1 MVKFLSN
8 YLNDKKILVVLRI
21 FHVFCLVALLSGCKN
36 TAVGNS
42 LKDSL
47 APDPQLKATPPVLGN
62 STPTPGV
69 TSSPTQLIK
78 LPSDFPREIP
88 LYPNAELQEVTPGD
102 ISTDSVTRIVWKS
115 SDPNNIIQGFYQK
128 AFETEK
134 WEIISRP
141 SGDSEGTLSATQN
154 QLKVSLSFPSPKS
167 SGATTEF
174 IMEYSRGKIAAIK
187 PSPSISLSP
196 SSSPSPLTSS
206 SPSPLP
212 SNTAIA
218 PNSNE
223 IPPELRQAV
232 TEVVQLGILK
242 IKSGGNLE
250 TVTSLPDPNKITTR
264 RDYARWLMEANNK
277 IYDSRAAKKIRLGV
291 ATSAPAF
298 TDISPN
304 DPDFPAIQG
313 LAEAGIIPS
322 GLSGDG
328 KDVKFR
334 PDDALTRE
342 QMLLWKVP
350 LDTRQALP
358 TANIDAVKEKWGFQD
373 SSKIDTFAS
382 RALLADY
389 NNGDLA
395 NVRRVYGFTTLF
407 QPKKSVTR
415 AEAVASLWYFGTQG
429 DGLSVKD
436 VLQPKTPTN

>member
-1 MVKFLSN
+1 MVKFLSS
-8 YLNDKKILVVLRI
+8 YLKDKKILVVLRI
-21 FHVFCLVALLSGCKN
+21 FYVFCLVALLSGCKN

-78 LPSDFPREIP
+78 LPSDFPTEIP
-88 LYPNAELQEVTPGD
+88 LYPNAELQEVTPGEN
-102 ISTDSVTRIVWKS
+102 STDSVTRIVWKS

-128 AFETEK
+128 AFETQK

-141 SGDSEGTLSATQN
+141 SGDTDGTLSATQN
-154 QLKVSLSFPSPKS
+154 QLNVSLSFPSQKS

-206 SPSPLP
+206 SPSP
-212 SNTAIA
+212 SNNTIA

-232 TEVVQLGILK
+232 MEVVQLGILK
-242 IKSGGNLE
+242 IKSGVNLE

-334 PDDALTRE
+334 PNDALTRE

-407 QPKKSVTR
+407 QPKKPVTR

-429 DGLSVKD
+429 EGLSAKD

>member
-1 MVKFLSN
+1 MVRILSNSLKDKKFLV
-8 YLNDKKILVVLRI
+8 LLRI
-21 FHVFCLVALLSGCKN
+21 VSVFCLVGLLSSCKN

-47 APDPQLKATPPVLGN
+47 APDPQLKATPAVLGN

-78 LPSDFPREIP
+78 LPSDFPAEIP
-88 LYPNAELQEVTPGD
+88 LYPNAELQEVTPAENA
-102 ISTDSVTRIVWKS
+102 TDSVTRLLWKS

-128 AFETEK
+128 AFETQK
-134 WEIISRP
+134 WEMISGP

-154 QLKVSLSFPSPKS
+154 QLKVSLSFPSAKS

-174 IMEYSRGKIAAIK
+174 MMEYSRGKIQAIK

-206 SPSPLP
+206 SPSPSP
-212 SNTAIA
+212 SNTTIA

-232 TEVVQLGILK
+232 TEVTQLGILK
-242 IKSGGNLE
+242 IKSGVNLE
-250 TVTSLPDPNKITTR
+250 TVTSLPDPNKMTTR

-313 LAEAGIIPS
+313 LAESGIIPS
-322 GLSGDG
+322 SLSGDG

-407 QPKKSVTR
+407 QPKKPVTR

-429 DGLSVKD
+429 EGLSAKD

>member
-1 MVKFLSN
+1 MVRILSNSLKDKKFLV
-8 YLNDKKILVVLRI
+8 LLRI
-21 FHVFCLVALLSGCKN
+21 VSVFCLVGLLSSCKN

-47 APDPQLKATPPVLGN
+47 APDPQLKATPTVLGN

-69 TSSPTQLIK
+69 TSSPTQPIK
-78 LPSDFPREIP
+78 LPSDFPSEIP
-88 LYPNAELQEVTPGD
+88 LYPNAELQEVTPAENA
-102 ISTDSVTRIVWKS
+102 TDSVTRLLWKS

-128 AFETEK
+128 AFETQK
-134 WEIISRP
+134 WEMISRP

-174 IMEYSRGKIAAIK
+174 IMEYSRGKITAIK

-212 SNTAIA
+212 SNTTIA

-223 IPPELRQAV
+223 TPPELRQAV
-232 TEVVQLGILK
+232 TEVTQLGILK
-242 IKSGGNLE
+242 IKSGVNLE
-250 TVTSLPDPNKITTR
+250 TVTSLPDPNKMTTR

-322 GLSGDG
+322 GLSGDS

-334 PDDALTRE
+334 PDEALTRE

-407 QPKKSVTR
+407 QPKKPVTR

-429 DGLSVKD
+429 EGLSAKD

>member
-1 MVKFLSN
+1 MVRILSNSLKDKKFLV
-8 YLNDKKILVVLRI
+8 LLRI
-21 FHVFCLVALLSGCKN
+21 VSVFCLVGLLSSCKN

-47 APDPQLKATPPVLGN
+47 APDPQLKATPAVLGN

-69 TSSPTQLIK
+69 TSSPTQPIK
-78 LPSDFPREIP
+78 LPSDFPAEIP
-88 LYPNAELQEVTPGD
+88 LYPNAELQEVTPAENA
-102 ISTDSVTRIVWKS
+102 TDSVTRLLWKS

-128 AFETEK
+128 AFETQK
-134 WEIISRP
+134 WEMISRP

-154 QLKVSLSFPSPKS
+154 QLKVSLSFPSLKS

-174 IMEYSRGKIAAIK
+174 IMEYSRGKFAAIK
-187 PSPSISLSP
+187 PSPSISPSIFPSP
-196 SSSPSPLTSS
+196 SIASSPSPS
-206 SPSPLP
+206 P
-212 SNTAIA
+212 SNTTIA

-232 TEVVQLGILK
+232 TEVTQLGILK
-242 IKSGGNLE
+242 IKSGVNLE
-250 TVTSLPDPNKITTR
+250 TVTSLPDPNKMTTR

-334 PDDALTRE
+334 PDEALTRE

-407 QPKKSVTR
+407 QPKKPVTR